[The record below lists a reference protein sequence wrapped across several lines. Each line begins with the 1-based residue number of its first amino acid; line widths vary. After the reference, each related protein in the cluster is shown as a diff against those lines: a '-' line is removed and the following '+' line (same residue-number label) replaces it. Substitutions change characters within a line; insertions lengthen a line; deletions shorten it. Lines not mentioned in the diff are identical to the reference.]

1 MRLKIYY
8 RKNLKLSPQK
18 LAAQCGHVAK
28 ELGRMITSNPRQDI
42 IIVLGVSCKKFKELA
57 LQHQVEGVLWYQQED
72 IGLTE
77 VEAGTITC
85 FGYVEE
91 K

>member
-1 MRLKIYY
+1 MSENKMA
-8 RKNLKLSPQK
+8 S
-18 LAAQCGHVAK
+18 QCAHVAK
-28 ELGRMITSNPRQDI
+28 ELGRMLPSNARADTI
-42 IIVLGVSCKKFKELA
+42 ICLGISDKKFKELA

-72 IGLTE
+72 NGLTE
-77 VEAGTITC
+77 VEAGTLTC

>member
-1 MRLKIYY
+1 MRIKILY
-8 RKNLKLSPQK
+8 RKNLRMSENK

-28 ELGRMITSNPRQDI
+28 ELGRMLPSNVRQDT
-42 IIVLGVSCKKFKELA
+42 IIVLGVSDKKFKELA

-72 IGLTE
+72 TGLTE

-85 FGYVEE
+85 FGYVEG

>member
-1 MRLKIYY
+1 MRIKILY
-8 RKNLKLSPQK
+8 RKNLRMSENKMAS
-18 LAAQCGHVAK
+18 QCAHVAK
-28 ELGRMITSNPRQDI
+28 ELGRMLPSNARADT

-72 IGLTE
+72 TGLTE

-85 FGYVEE
+85 FGYAEE

>member
-1 MRLKIYY
+1 MRIKILY
-8 RKNLKLSPQK
+8 RKNLRMSENK

-28 ELGRMITSNPRQDI
+28 ELGRMLPSNARQDT
-42 IIVLGVSCKKFKELA
+42 IIVLGVSDKKFKELA
-57 LQHQVEGVLWYQQED
+57 LQHQTEGVLWYQQED
-72 IGLTE
+72 TGLTE